1 MFVFSVADR
10 LCCGVLLFVLDRV
23 IEEIGLRAMEESSV
37 LMSVLLAFLRDSD
50 SVVAR
55 QSIVSG
61 TNVFVGVLEELTL
74 QVALSSL
81 CS

>member
-10 LCCGVLLFVLDRV
+10 LCGGVLLFVLGRV